1 MCLSAT
7 STSAVRP
14 SRNKG
19 REQLKRNRRPEKLT
33 FLSQNL
39 RSFRKDEKREELLF
53 ALREQERKWFA
64 VCLQEV
70 GQKEMRE
77 IECDDATMWLAKGR
91 PNKNGKG
98 GDNIGLGMVLCRDA
112 MQAWKDGGGR
122 RKMDYPSER
131 IMDCRLLV
139 QDCSGKEVGI
149 HLVNA
154 HAPVGGNSS
163 NEWDDFF
170 ADLEASIASAA
181 TRDIVVIGGDFNSSI
196 GVDPTTTPRTQKNH
210 PSSW

>member
-1 MCLSAT
+1 MLKTFHRGLHHQCSPLQRLLVRRRLLRRLDRLATPRFYWELLRRSPPWGMCLSAT
-7 STSAVRP
+7 STPTVRP

-98 GDNIGLGMVLCRDA
+98 GDSIGLGMVLCRDA

-122 RKMDYPSER
+122 R
-131 IMDCRLLV
+131 
-139 QDCSGKEVGI
+139 
-149 HLVNA
+149 
-154 HAPVGGNSS
+154 
-163 NEWDDFF
+163 
-170 ADLEASIASAA
+170 
-181 TRDIVVIGGDFNSSI
+181 T
-196 GVDPTTTPRTQKNH
+196 
-210 PSSW
+210 